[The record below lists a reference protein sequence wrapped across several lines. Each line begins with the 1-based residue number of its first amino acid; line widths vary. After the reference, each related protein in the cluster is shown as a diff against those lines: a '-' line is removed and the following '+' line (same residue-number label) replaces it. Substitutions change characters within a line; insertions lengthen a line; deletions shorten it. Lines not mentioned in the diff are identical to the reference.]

1 MSALTLATAGV
12 APCPSCRRPPTTDGG
27 SGALLNPVG
36 LTAAGAVAGATAYV
50 VAHDFPADATG
61 KGGWH
66 SLPHRGATLTQTGAT
81 ATVAGLTPAA
91 AATARFRVQ
100 ARNATGLSLPSL
112 PVTATP
118 ANP

>member
-1 MSALTLATAGV
+1 M
-12 APCPSCRRPPTTDGG
+12 
-27 SGALLNPVG
+27 
-36 LTAAGAVAGATAYV
+36 AGATAYV

-112 PVTATP
+112 PVTVTP